1 MGQFKPIPI
10 GVEDFKRLVDDG
22 YYFIDKTLMIQDILD
37 QKGAVKLFTRPRRF
51 GKTLN
56 MSMIQRYFEKTEE
69 DNSYLFEELNISK
82 AGDKYRTYQGQ
93 YPVIS
98 LSLKSRACERLL
110 PEDHQVRCGVLSEI
124 LSGKD
129 GLIFRS

>member
-56 MSMIQRYFEKTEE
+56 MSMIQRFFEKTEE
-69 DNSYLFEELNISK
+69 NNSDLFEGLKIAEYPEYM
-82 AGDKYRTYQGQ
+82 AYQGQ
-93 YPVIS
+93 YPVIT
-98 LSLKSRACERLL
+98 LSLKGMKQPSYAYAF
-110 PEDHQVRCGVLSEI
+110 
-124 LSGKD
+124 KM
-129 GLIFRS
+129 FRTFIIRE